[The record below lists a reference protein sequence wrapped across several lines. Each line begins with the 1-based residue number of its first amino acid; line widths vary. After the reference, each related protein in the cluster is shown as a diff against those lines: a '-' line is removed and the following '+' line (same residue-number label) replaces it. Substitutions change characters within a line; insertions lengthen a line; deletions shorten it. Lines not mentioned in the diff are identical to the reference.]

1 MPRMADMYT
10 FRVELAE
17 SSNPAIYRI
26 FALPATATFERLHY
40 AIQYSFGW
48 QNCHL
53 HEFVFEGAAN
63 GRGALGYS
71 LMNISRVD
79 WFDEVEDGPRGG
91 GERQISPLGY
101 TYDFGDCWEHEI
113 IFLSSEVAPRT
124 DFQLLEA
131 SGVGPLDDCH
141 GVDAWNDIKKTFSLS
156 PDNLTQGQQGLKEWC
171 YGVSPLG
178 TTFDPAAEPDVDQL
192 DDPARFRQQ
201 IAAWEEAEME
211 EDF

>member
-1 MPRMADMYT
+1 
-10 FRVELAE
+10 
-17 SSNPAIYRI
+17 
-26 FALPATATFERLHY
+26 
-40 AIQYSFGW
+40 
-48 QNCHL
+48 
-53 HEFVFEGAAN
+53 
-63 GRGALGYS
+63 
-71 LMNISRVD
+71 MNISRVD
-79 WFDEVEDGPRGG
+79 WFDEVEDGPRVRSERTVKLKDIWEEDGKHRAKVEVN
-91 GERQISPLGY
+91 GEISPLGY

-124 DFQLLEA
+124 DFQILEA

-141 GVDAWNDIKKTFSLS
+141 GVFAWNDIKKTFSLS
-156 PDNLTQGQQGLKEWC
+156 PNNLTQGQQELKEWC